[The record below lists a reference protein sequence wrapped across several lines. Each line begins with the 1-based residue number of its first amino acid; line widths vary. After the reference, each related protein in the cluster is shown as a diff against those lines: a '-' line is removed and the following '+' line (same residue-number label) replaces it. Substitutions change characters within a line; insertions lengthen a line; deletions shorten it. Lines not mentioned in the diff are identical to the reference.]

1 MNFMLKSQKL
11 VFLCPT
17 FNFYDFNADF
27 EPCERRDYC
36 KTLCGLANSLLVL
49 EAVLKNF
56 KQNYQGATLKSCY
69 IFRRMGTLIVISVG
83 IRKTVRV

>member
-1 MNFMLKSQKL
+1 MFS
-11 VFLCPT
+11 CPI
-17 FNFYDFNADF
+17 FNFYDFNTDF

-36 KTLCGLANSLLVL
+36 KTLYGLANSLLVL

-69 IFRRMGTLIVISVG
+69 IFRRMGILSVVLASE
-83 IRKTVRV
+83 KL